1 MPFAIVNPPGNVT
14 AWSLRAAH
22 IVLKPHEEVV
32 NRFLGAEATLR
43 FATLDAALAALDNP
57 DTVVDMEWA
66 LGVGA
71 VQPVRMSINGC
82 SLALASQSYEA
93 MLTKAQTDGA
103 KLFTTALTNNP
114 ATFVTQ
120 CCTYYYQGAYMAGDQ
135 FAVGAALKLEP
146 TSRLILLYSDAE
158 ENAAKR
164 LVGFYGTSCGL
175 TTARLL
181 LVKVADTKAACLACS
196 GVVDARISKVPPAI
210 ALPALTF
217 LAGMLTTGGTKLCPV
232 GGATTDVAA
241 SIMSGDGRGNVAKWD
256 NVDPNG
262 NSYWRYRVDE
272 FLNAKNIVK
281 TQKYVIVWTRF
292 SGKDGGAHAEL
303 DDSWT
308 GLGQVCHALLK
319 KDLNVIVVGKPRNG
333 CDLNAKLTKHLNELD
348 DTDGLVARAKLQV
361 WGEYWKQEGGG
372 PNREIIG
379 PSRAAEYA
387 IFLRMT
393 QDTWGCKLV
402 HLGMRSG
409 AMDAAALL
417 GMRTRFIENFDNQQI
432 ARTTKW
438 TGESNNNALYQRIAV
453 SELST
458 RRARMMGN
466 GTFDKTAHAQN
477 TLNKVGVAQGYKASD
492 VTIIVSSV
500 ETALA

>member
-1 MPFAIVNPPGNVT
+1 M
-14 AWSLRAAH
+14 
-22 IVLKPHEEVV
+22 LKPHEAVV
-32 NRFLGAEATLR
+32 KRFLGTEATLR
-43 FATLDAALAALDNP
+43 FATLDAAVAAMVEP
-57 DTVVDMEWA
+57 DTDVDMEWA
-66 LGVGA
+66 LGVA
-71 VQPVRMSINGC
+71 PAQPVRKSINRC
-82 SLALASQSYEA
+82 LHALARQSYEA

-103 KLFTTALTNNP
+103 TLFTTAQTNTP

-175 TTARLL
+175 TAARLL

-196 GVVDARISKVPPAI
+196 GVVDARVSKVPPAI

-217 LAGMLTTGGTKLCPV
+217 LGGMPTIGGTKLCPV

-262 NSYWRYRVDE
+262 NSYWRYRVDK
-272 FLNAKNIVK
+272 FLSAKNIAK

-319 KDLNVIVVGKPRNG
+319 KDLNVIVVGKPRNDR
-333 CDLNAKLTKHLNELD
+333 DLNTKLTEHLTALD
-348 DTDGLVARAKLQV
+348 TKDGAVARAKLQV
-361 WGEYWKQEGGG
+361 WGEYWKQEDGG
-372 PNREIIG
+372 PNRKIIG

-393 QDTWGCKLV
+393 QDAWGCKLV

-417 GMRTRFIENFDNQQI
+417 GMRTRFIENAGNQQI

-438 TGESNNNALYQRIAV
+438 TGGSNDNALYQRIAV

-466 GTFDKTAHAQN
+466 GTFNKAAHAEG
-477 TLNKVGVAQGYKASD
+477 TLDKSGVARGYKASD
-492 VTIIVSSV
+492 VTMIVSSV